1 MNRSCSNSGF
11 SLVES
16 MVALLILAIGMA
28 GVGTLLQE
36 SMVSDVN
43 SASMR
48 RMDEIAREI
57 VEDLKGQ
64 LAQLRFD
71 EIADNV
77 SLKNPDFGAP
87 AYQNAGQVGSVN
99 FVDRRGV
106 TGAGYVYKWRV
117 EDKNSSWSTP
127 LSVTT
132 LYVTVAWD
140 VARPAVSPAPIWPN
154 TGSDPDDPNR
164 WRYKVKICN
173 FILPR

>member
-16 MVALLILAIGMA
+16 MVALLILAVGMA

-36 SMVSDVN
+36 SMVSDIN
-43 SASMR
+43 SAAMR
-48 RMDEIAREI
+48 KMDEVAREI

-77 SLKNPDFGAP
+77 SLKNPEFGAP
-87 AYQNAGQVGSVN
+87 VYQNAGQVGSVN

-106 TGAGYVYKWRV
+106 TSAGYVYKWRV
-117 EDKNSSWSTP
+117 EDKNSSWSHAAC
-127 LSVTT
+127 SDNT
-132 LYVTVAWD
+132 LCYG
-140 VARPAVSPAPIWPN
+140 RLGRCQ
-154 TGSDPDDPNR
+154 TGSIACSD
-164 WRYKVKICN
+164 
-173 FILPR
+173 LA